1 MRVISGKLKGEKLF
15 FLNSSTTRPLKD
27 MVRESVF
34 NVILHSNLINVS
46 IENSTVLDLYSGTGS
61 FGIECISR
69 GAKKV
74 TFVENNKQAI
84 EILNKNLEKLSIK
97 NKASLFT
104 KKIESFLNQID
115 RKNKFDIIFFDPPF
129 AEDKFNSKLKIIKEL
144 KIFNKKNLVI
154 IHREAK
160 NIENFNGTL
169 KILTL
174 KKYGRSKIT
183 FGVL

>member
-1 MRVISGKLKGEKLF
+1 MRIISGKLKGSA
-15 FLNSSTTRPLKD
+15 LNIAKDKNTRPLKD
-27 MVRESVF
+27 MVKESVF

-46 IENSTVLDLYSGTGS
+46 IENSTILDLYSGTGS

-74 TFVENNKQAI
+74 IFVENNKQAI

-97 NKASLFT
+97 NKAYIYT
-104 KKIESFLNQID
+104 EKIESFLN
-115 RKNKFDIIFFDPPF
+115 RLGKKSKFDIIFFDPPF
-129 AEDKFNSKLKIIKEL
+129 AEDGFNNELNIIKKL

-154 IHREAK
+154 IHRETK
-160 NIENFNGTL
+160 NMESFNSTL

-183 FGVL
+183 FGML

>member
-104 KKIESFLNQID
+104 KKIESFLNQVD

-160 NIENFNGTL
+160 NIENFKGTL

>member
-1 MRVISGKLKGEKLF
+1 MRIISGKLKGKKLF
-15 FLNSSTTRPLKD
+15 FLNSSSTRPLKD
-27 MVRESVF
+27 IVRESVF
-34 NVILHSNLINVS
+34 NVILHSNLINIS
-46 IENSTVLDLYSGTGS
+46 IENSKVLDLYSGTGS

-84 EILNKNLEKLSIK
+84 EVLNKNLEKLSIK
-97 NKASLFT
+97 NKATLFT
-104 KKIESFLNQID
+104 KKIESFLNQVD
-115 RKNKFDIIFFDPPF
+115 KKNKFDIIFFDPPF
-129 AEDKFNSKLKIIKEL
+129 AEKKFSSELEIIKKL
-144 KIFNKKNLVI
+144 KIFNKRNLVI
-154 IHREAK
+154 IHRESK
-160 NIENFNGTL
+160 NIEEFNGVL

>member
-1 MRVISGKLKGEKLF
+1 MRVISGKLKGKKLF
-15 FLNSSTTRPLKD
+15 FLSSSTTRPLKD
-27 MVRESVF
+27 VVRESVF
-34 NVILHSNLINVS
+34 NVLLHSNLINVS
-46 IENSTVLDLYSGTGS
+46 IENSKILDLYSGTGS

-74 TFVENNKQAI
+74 AFVENNKEAI
-84 EILNKNLEKLSIK
+84 EILNKNLENLSIK

-104 KKIESFLNQID
+104 EKVESFLNQVD
-115 RKNKFDIIFFDPPF
+115 KKNKFDIIFFDPPF
-129 AEDKFNSKLKIIKEL
+129 TEDKFINELKIIKKL
-144 KIFNKKNLVI
+144 KIFNKKNLII
-154 IHREAK
+154 IHRESK
-160 NIENFNGTL
+160 NVENFNGIL

>member
-104 KKIESFLNQID
+104 KKIESFLNQVD

-129 AEDKFNSKLKIIKEL
+129 AEDKFNSELKIIKEL

-169 KILTL
+169 KMLTL